1 MSSIGKQ
8 ESWMFAS
15 HLPWICIFCLSLPA
29 FARHETVPV
38 TPAIV
43 DNRVT
48 LDVVVHDKSGKPV
61 AGLQQQNFTILD
73 NKQPQKIL
81 SFQAVS
87 QAAPADAAV
96 EIVLVIDEV
105 NTAYS
110 RVAYERQQIDKLLKQ
125 DGGSLAWPVSIAL
138 FTDAGLQ
145 SPGPPSRDGNAL
157 VAYLDKNQ
165 NGLRVSNRSQG
176 EWGAVDRAQLSLN
189 ALGQLAEYEANRPG
203 RKIVIWISP
212 GWALLS
218 NPNIQLTSKDQQGI
232 FNSIVATS
240 TELWLSRIALYS
252 VDPLGTS
259 DAGGFRTFAYEGY
272 LKGVTKP
279 SQVQFGNLA
288 LGVLAVHSGGRVL
301 NSSNDVAG
309 EIEACFRDANAYYVL
324 SYDSTPPDG
333 PNEYHAIEVKVD
345 QPQLKA
351 QTRSGFYGQPL
362 RLSSAVSRNR

>member
-1 MSSIGKQ
+1 MSRVSVKKNLEDLRAANEGGELERLAVADSKEGHEEQIMRSIGKHKLTI
-8 ESWMFAS
+8 FAS
-15 HLPWICIFCLSLPA
+15 HLPWICLFCLSLPA
-29 FARHETVPV
+29 LARQESVPV
-38 TPAIV
+38 TPANA

-73 NKQPQKIL
+73 NKQSQKIL
-81 SFQAVS
+81 SFEAVS
-87 QAAPADAAV
+87 QTAPADAAV
-96 EIVLVIDEV
+96 EIVLVVDAV

-125 DGGSLAWPVSIAL
+125 DGGSLAWPISIAF

-157 VAYLDKNQ
+157 IAYLDQNQ

-189 ALGQLAEYEANRPG
+189 ALGQLAEYEVNRPG

-212 GWALLS
+212 GWALLT
-218 NPNIQLTSKDQQGI
+218 NPNIQLTTKDQQGI

-240 TELWLSRIALYS
+240 TQLWLARITLYS

-279 SQVQFGNLA
+279 SQVQFANLA
-288 LGVLAVHSGGRVL
+288 LGVLAVHSVPSPQGKHR
-301 NSSNDVAG
+301 
-309 EIEACFRDANAYYVL
+309 F
-324 SYDSTPPDG
+324 PPR
-333 PNEYHAIEVKVD
+333 H
-345 QPQLKA
+345 
-351 QTRSGFYGQPL
+351 
-362 RLSSAVSRNR
+362 

>member
-1 MSSIGKQ
+1 MSNIGKQ
-8 ESWMFAS
+8 ESGSFAS
-15 HLPWICIFCLSLPA
+15 HLPWICLFCLSVPA
-29 FARHETVPV
+29 IARQGDVPV
-38 TPAIV
+38 TPAKV

-48 LDVVVHDKSGKPV
+48 LDIVVHDKSGKPV

-81 SFQAVS
+81 AFEAVS
-87 QAAPADAAV
+87 QTAPADAAV
-96 EIVLVIDEV
+96 EIVLVVDAV
-105 NTAYS
+105 NTAYN

-125 DGGSLAWPVSIAL
+125 DGGSLAWPVSIAF

-145 SPGPPSRDGNAL
+145 SPGPSSRDGNAL
-157 VAYLDKNQ
+157 ISYLDQNQ

-176 EWGAVDRAQLSLN
+176 FWGAVDRVQLSLN
-189 ALGQLAEYEANRPG
+189 ALGQLAKYEVNRPC

-232 FNSIVATS
+232 FNSIVAIS
-240 TELWLSRIALYS
+240 TELWLSRITLYS

-272 LKGVTKP
+272 LKGVSKP

-324 SYDSTPPDG
+324 SYDSAPADG
-333 PNEYHAIEVKVD
+333 PDEYHSIEVKID

-351 QTRSGFYGQPL
+351 QTKSGFYAQPL
-362 RLSSAVSRNR
+362 GLPGTASRNR